1 MARRNLSNKG
11 RIHLRRP
18 TCQLHFSLA
27 EWRRTIHL
35 LCRSGLVLPLT
46 IGECWNQYS
55 CLDCPLN
62 MIGCQ
67 RAPGSPPGGP
77 LPGSL
82 RTGAYQI
89 HESTQKTRLEGS
101 GLSLTFALNK
111 TSTPL
116 DSLGHYDAAVI
127 VTDHTSYDYKAI
139 VEQSQ
144 LVVDTGNATRGSTR
158 RRSCAAE
165 GCIAGP
171 LAHILRWRRHGSA
184 LKVTEAG

>member
-1 MARRNLSNKG
+1 MVENSMARRNLSNKG

-35 LCRSGLVLPLT
+35 LRRSGLVLPLT
-46 IGECWNQYS
+46 IRERWNQYS

-101 GLSLTFALNK
+101 VLSLTFALNM

-116 DSLGHYDAAVI
+116 DSLAI
-127 VTDHTSYDYKAI
+127 TTPRSSSLTTPVTTTRPSSNNHNWSWTPG
-139 VEQSQ
+139 
-144 LVVDTGNATRGSTR
+144 TPPRGSTR
-158 RRSCAAE
+158 RRSCAA
-165 GCIAGP
+165 
-171 LAHILRWRRHGSA
+171 
-184 LKVTEAG
+184 